1 MLYCSSIAVL
11 LILILR
17 LLLPCLFVSA
27 AIQSRGG
34 FLISLLVLSSAFSL
48 CPCTAS
54 VFICLISDYGVIF
67 DLLIPPGA
75 AAVSVK

>member
-1 MLYCSSIAVL
+1 MLYSSSIAVL
-11 LILILR
+11 LLL

-27 AIQSRGG
+27 TIQSCGE
-34 FLISLLVLSSAFSL
+34 FLISLLLFSSAFSL

-54 VFICLISDYGVIF
+54 VFICLIRNCGVIF

-75 AAVSVK
+75 AAVSVKW